1 VESHEL
7 DVVEVMELT
16 PVFIVLTAIVALAAG
31 TLGGVVGFG
40 SAVILLPLCNF
51 LFGPR
56 AAVPVL
62 TIAALLGNLSRAGV
76 SWREIDWKAVGL
88 YLSGAVPAALA
99 GSLLF
104 VKLETA
110 WLPALFGVFVIASV
124 PARRWAKRN
133 NLTVKAKHLP
143 LLGAVMGFL
152 SAVVS
157 TTGPIN
163 APFFLSYGLVG
174 GAYLATEALG
184 AAGVHIT
191 KALVY
196 GRFQVAEARELI
208 AGLALGVCMIA
219 GSYLGKKLV
228 TRIEPAR
235 FVQVVEVLLVVSG
248 AIMIGQAALA
258 FI

>member
-1 VESHEL
+1 MMN
-7 DVVEVMELT
+7 DLT
-16 PVFIVLTAIVALAAG
+16 PSLLVLTAVLALAAG

-76 SWREIDWKAVGL
+76 SFREIDWKAVGL

-99 GSLLF
+99 GSILF
-104 VKLETA
+104 VKLEA
-110 WLPALFGVFVIASV
+110 QWLPALFGGFVIASV

-133 NLTVKAKHLP
+133 DLTMKAKHLP
-143 LLGAVMGFL
+143 VLGAAMGFL
-152 SAVVS
+152 SAIVS
-157 TTGPIN
+157 TTGPLN

-196 GRFQVAEARELI
+196 GRFQVAETRELV
-208 AGLALGVCMIA
+208 AGLAIGACMIA

-228 TRIEPAR
+228 SRIEPAR
-235 FVQVVEVLLVVSG
+235 FIQVVEVLLIVSG
-248 AIMIGQAALA
+248 AIMIGQAVLALT
-258 FI
+258 

>member
-1 VESHEL
+1 MSDL
-7 DVVEVMELT
+7 SPSL
-16 PVFIVLTAIVALAAG
+16 FVLSAVLALAAG

-76 SWREIDWKAVGL
+76 SWREIDWKVVGL
-88 YLSGAVPAALA
+88 YLSGAAPAALA
-99 GSLLF
+99 GSLVF
-104 VKLETA
+104 VKLDA
-110 WLPALFGVFVIASV
+110 SWLPALFGVFVIASV

-133 NLTVKAKHLP
+133 DLTVQARHLP
-143 LLGAVMGFL
+143 LLGASMGFL

-208 AGLALGVCMIA
+208 AGLLIGACLIG
-219 GSYLGKKLV
+219 GSYLGKKIV
-228 TRIEPAR
+228 TRIGPAG
-235 FVQVVEVLLVVSG
+235 FTLAVEALLIVSG
-248 AIMIGQAALA
+248 AFMIGQAVVSLT
-258 FI
+258 

>member
-1 VESHEL
+1 MMN
-7 DVVEVMELT
+7 DLT
-16 PVFIVLTAIVALAAG
+16 PSLLVLTAVLALAAG

-76 SWREIDWKAVGL
+76 SFREIDWKAVGL

-99 GSLLF
+99 GSILF
-104 VKLETA
+104 VKLEA
-110 WLPALFGVFVIASV
+110 QWLPALFGGFVIASV

-133 NLTVKAKHLP
+133 DLTMKAKHLP
-143 LLGAVMGFL
+143 VLGAAMGFL
-152 SAVVS
+152 SAIVS
-157 TTGPIN
+157 TTGPLN
-163 APFFLSYGLVG
+163 APFFLSYGLVV

-196 GRFQVAEARELI
+196 GRFQVAETRELV
-208 AGLALGVCMIA
+208 AGLAIGACMIA

-228 TRIEPAR
+228 SRIEPAR
-235 FVQVVEVLLVVSG
+235 FIQVVEVLLIVSG
-248 AIMIGQAALA
+248 AIMIGQAVLALT
-258 FI
+258 

>member
-1 VESHEL
+1 MNDLSPCL
-7 DVVEVMELT
+7 L
-16 PVFIVLTAIVALAAG
+16 VLTAVLALAAG

-62 TIAALLGNLSRAGV
+62 TVAALLGNLSRAGV
-76 SWREIDWKAVGL
+76 SRREIDWKAVGL
-88 YLSGAVPAALA
+88 YLSGAVPGALV
-99 GSLLF
+99 GSLVF
-104 VKLETA
+104 VKLEAA

-133 NLTVKAKHLP
+133 NLTVQAKHLP
-143 LLGAVMGFL
+143 LLGASMGFL
-152 SAVVS
+152 SAIVS

-163 APFFLSYGLVG
+163 APFFLSYGLIG

-196 GRFQVAEARELI
+196 GRFQVAESRELI
-208 AGLALGVCMIA
+208 AGLAIGACMIA
-219 GSYLGKKLV
+219 GSYLGKKIV
-228 TRIEPAR
+228 SRIEPAR
-235 FVQVVEVLLVVSG
+235 FIQVVEVLLIVSG
-248 AIMIGQAALA
+248 AIMIGQAVLTLP
-258 FI
+258 

>member
-1 VESHEL
+1 ML
-7 DVVEVMELT
+7 
-16 PVFIVLTAIVALAAG
+16 ALAAG

-62 TIAALLGNLSRAGV
+62 TIAALLGNLSRAGM
-76 SWREIDWKAVGL
+76 SRQEIDWRAVGL

-104 VKLETA
+104 VKLEA
-110 WLPALFGVFVIASV
+110 SWLPALFGVFVIVSV

-133 NLTVKAKHLP
+133 DLNVQARHLP
-143 LLGAVMGFL
+143 LLGASMGFL
-152 SAVVS
+152 SAIVS

-196 GRFQVAEARELI
+196 GRFQVAGNREFLAGI
-208 AGLALGVCMIA
+208 AIGACMIA
-219 GSYLGKKLV
+219 GSYLGKKIV
-228 TRIEPAR
+228 SRIEPAR
-235 FVQVVEVLLVVSG
+235 FIQVVEALLIVSG
-248 AIMIGQAALA
+248 AILIGQTVLTHT
-258 FI
+258 

>member
-1 VESHEL
+1 MESHEL

-40 SAVILLPLCNF
+40 SAVILLPLSNF

-104 VKLETA
+104 VNFG
-110 WLPALFGVFVIASV
+110 ALQ
-124 PARRWAKRN
+124 N
-133 NLTVKAKHLP
+133 
-143 LLGAVMGFL
+143 
-152 SAVVS
+152 
-157 TTGPIN
+157 
-163 APFFLSYGLVG
+163 
-174 GAYLATEALG
+174 
-184 AAGVHIT
+184 
-191 KALVY
+191 
-196 GRFQVAEARELI
+196 
-208 AGLALGVCMIA
+208 
-219 GSYLGKKLV
+219 
-228 TRIEPAR
+228 
-235 FVQVVEVLLVVSG
+235 
-248 AIMIGQAALA
+248 
-258 FI
+258 